1 MGLFSKLFPCAK
13 DRNGLRKSAQSS
25 RNNRPHSTISP
36 FALVQEVESEQ
47 VNARPVSD
55 IPMLDMP
62 SFSGYSISKPSE
74 KDIDHPPVYASSS
87 TSHNQQESTEDI
99 PTERD
104 ESDSAGIE
112 SSTEPQA
119 VSENSRDVET
129 ITTTSDEA
137 VDPLSPSQH
146 SPHVADQ
153 DETPPEMTEVNPDIL
168 EPPPSYELAAGVRE
182 SSTDKP
188 RRRSI
193 IDILIRRGSTI
204 KTTPP
209 VVTPVWRP
217 APAPAPIIPDPITE
231 HDPDRFT
238 YVIGGREFDDSA
250 DIYCL

>member
-62 SFSGYSISKPSE
+62 SFSGYSVSKPSE

-87 TSHNQQESTEDI
+87 TSHNQQESTEDV

-104 ESDSAGIE
+104 ESNSADLD

-119 VSENSRDVET
+119 VSENPRDVET

-137 VDPLSPSQH
+137 IDPLSPSQH
-146 SPHVADQ
+146 SPHVAD

-209 VVTPVWRP
+209 VVTPIWRP